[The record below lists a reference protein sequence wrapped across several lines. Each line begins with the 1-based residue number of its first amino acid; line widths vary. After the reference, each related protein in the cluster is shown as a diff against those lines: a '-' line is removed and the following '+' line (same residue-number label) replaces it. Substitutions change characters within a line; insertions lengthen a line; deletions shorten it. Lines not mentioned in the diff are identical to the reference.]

1 MNPSKNRAES
11 LAVRWARR
19 AVTVPLYSGLAI
31 LGVLLAPIWLP
42 LVFLVDAFTGK
53 LSILPRTRAL
63 VFFTHFLW
71 CEVAGVVGATL
82 IWLVLLGGKVGGP
95 AKFVDAN
102 AALQRWWTAYLFGG
116 FKIIFSMKVEVEDL
130 EVAKDGPLLLFVRH
144 SSTADTVLA
153 ATLVANPHKLL
164 LKYVLKRELLWD
176 PCLDIVGQ
184 RLPNAFIDRKAPK
197 REGELQ
203 AVLGLA
209 KNLDER
215 LAVLIYP
222 EGTRFSEAKQKKILK
237 SMEEK
242 GMGELLEIAR
252 TYQMVLPPKLGGPLG
267 LMDAAPG
274 VDVVILE
281 HSGFEGAAN
290 FSRFWNGALV
300 GRTIRVRLRR
310 LKAESIPK
318 ENRDRWLFER
328 WAETDAWVT
337 QSMREDS
344 GPNCR

>member
-1 MNPSKNRAES
+1 M
-11 LAVRWARR
+11 RR
-19 AVTVPLYSGLAI
+19 CISVPLYFGLA
-31 LGVLLAPIWLP
+31 LAGVVLAPIWFP
-42 LVFLVDAFTGK
+42 LAFAVDCITGK
-53 LSILPRTRAL
+53 FPLLPRTRAL

-71 CEVAGVVGATL
+71 CEVGGVVGATL
-82 IWLVLLGGKVGGP
+82 IWFALGGGLIGG
-95 AKFVDAN
+95 AKQFVSAN
-102 AALQRWWTAYLFGG
+102 AALQRGWTAYLFAG
-116 FKIIFSMKVEVEDL
+116 FRMIFSMKVEVEGLD
-130 EVAKDGPLLLFVRH
+130 VAKDGPLLLFVRH

-203 AVLGLA
+203 AILQLA
-209 KNLDER
+209 SDLDES

-222 EGTRFSEAKQKKILK
+222 EGTRFSESKQKKILK
-237 SMEEK
+237 SMQEK
-242 GMGELLEIAR
+242 GMGELFEIAQSFR
-252 TYQMVLPPKLGGPLG
+252 MVLPPKLGGPLG
-267 LMDAAPG
+267 LIDAAPG
-274 VDVVILE
+274 VDIVLLE

-310 LKAESIPK
+310 LKAESIPA

-328 WAETDAWVT
+328 WAEMDEWIV
-337 QSMREDS
+337 QSMSEDT
-344 GPNCR
+344 GQNCT

>member
-1 MNPSKNRAES
+1 MSPSQNRSES
-11 LAVRWARR
+11 LITRWVRRSIS
-19 AVTVPLYSGLAI
+19 VPLYFGLA
-31 LGVLLAPIWLP
+31 LAGVALAPLWLP
-42 LVFLVDAFTGK
+42 LALAVDCVTGK
-53 LSILPRTRAL
+53 FPLLPRTRAL

-71 CEVAGVVGATL
+71 CEVGGVVGATL
-82 IWLVLLGGKVGGP
+82 IWFVLGGGLIGGP
-95 AKFVDAN
+95 NQFVAAN
-102 AALQRWWTAYLFGG
+102 AALQRGWTAYLFKG
-116 FKIIFSMKVEVEDL
+116 FRIIFSMKVEVEGLD
-130 EVAKDGPLLLFVRH
+130 VAKDGPLLLFVRH

-184 RLPNAFIDRKAPK
+184 RLPNAFIDRNAPK

-203 AVLGLA
+203 AVLQLA
-209 KNLDER
+209 EHLDEG

-222 EGTRFSEAKQKKILK
+222 EGTRFSESKKKKILK
-237 SMEEK
+237 SMQDK
-242 GMGELLEIAR
+242 GMGELLGIAQSF
-252 TYQMVLPPKLGGPLG
+252 QMVLPPKLGGPLG
-267 LMDAAPG
+267 LIDAAPG
-274 VDVVILE
+274 VDIVLLE

-310 LKAESIPK
+310 LKAEDIPS

-328 WAETDAWVT
+328 WAEMDAWIV
-337 QSMREDS
+337 QSMSEDP
-344 GPNCR
+344 GQNCT

>member
-1 MNPSKNRAES
+1 VSSSQNRSES
-11 LAVRWARR
+11 LTTRWVRRSIS
-19 AVTVPLYSGLAI
+19 VPLYFGLAMA
-31 LGVLLAPIWLP
+31 GVLLAPLWLP
-42 LVFLVDAFTGK
+42 LALVVDCLTGK
-53 LSILPRTRAL
+53 VPLLPRTRAL
-63 VFFTHFLW
+63 IFFTHFLW
-71 CEVAGVVGATL
+71 CEVGGVVGATL
-82 IWLVLLGGKVGGP
+82 IWFALAGGLIGGP
-95 AKFVDAN
+95 EKFVAAN
-102 AALQRWWTAYLFGG
+102 AALQRGWTAYLFKG
-116 FKIIFSMKVEVEDL
+116 FRIIFSMKVEVEGLD
-130 EVAKDGPLLLFVRH
+130 VAKDGPLLLFVRH

-203 AVLGLA
+203 AVLQLA
-209 KNLDER
+209 ENLTER

-222 EGTRFSEAKQKKILK
+222 EGTRFSESKQKKILK
-237 SMEEK
+237 SMQDK
-242 GMGELLEIAR
+242 GMGELFDIAQSFR
-252 TYQMVLPPKLGGPLG
+252 MVLPPKLGGPLG

-274 VDVVILE
+274 VDIVLLE

-310 LKAESIPK
+310 LKAENIPVEK
-318 ENRDRWLFER
+318 RDRWLFER
-328 WAETDAWVT
+328 WAEMDDWIV
-337 QSMREDS
+337 QSMRDE
-344 GPNCR
+344 